1 MPDRPDEADDGDG
14 EEEDAA
20 GGDASDDRERLHLVG
35 SLAVGRDAYQDEAH
49 QLWGISIFIARS
61 LCCGVAFD
69 AWNYTHDVANVEP
82 YQGVLREVEVA
93 AHGDADD

>member
-1 MPDRPDEADDGDG
+1 VMPDRPDEADDGDG

-35 SLAVGRDAYQDEAH
+35 SLAVGRDANQDEAH
-49 QLWGISIFIARS
+49 Q
-61 LCCGVAFD
+61 
-69 AWNYTHDVANVEP
+69 DVANVEP

>member
-1 MPDRPDEADDGDG
+1 MYLVMPDRPDEADDGDG

-20 GGDASDDRERLHLVG
+20 GGDASDDRERFHLVG
-35 SLAVGRDAYQDEAH
+35 SLAVGRDANQDEAH
-49 QLWGISIFIARS
+49 QLWGISTFSARS
-61 LCCGVAFD
+61 LND

>member
-49 QLWGISIFIARS
+49 QLWRILIFSARS
-61 LCCGVAFD
+61 LSHI
-69 AWNYTHDVANVEP
+69 WRKEYTHDVANVEP

>member
-49 QLWGISIFIARS
+49 QLWRISIFSARS
-61 LCCGVAFD
+61 LRTVLE
-69 AWNYTHDVANVEP
+69 YTHYVANVEP